1 MTVDV
6 VVLAGGKNS
15 AEMATATGVENRALT
30 PLGAGT
36 MLDYVT
42 SALHQAP
49 SVGEIYV
56 VGDVPAGPNCHSV
69 RGGETLLDNLM
80 AGVRAAGAGGSEG
93 DRVLIST
100 SDIPF
105 LTPEAVEDFIIR
117 AVQSGADLCCSYVP
131 VELCYARFPDMK
143 RTAVKLREGPLTLG
157 NLMLVNPHFLWTHQE
172 TISRAYAARKSPL
185 QIARMLGL
193 GLLAR
198 LLLAQ
203 ILAPSLL
210 TVGALERSVSR
221 MLGSGARATGIR
233 SEHPEIGTDVDRPA
247 DVAIARRLL
256 AGGLNVDGGGG
267 KRRANPL
274 QK

>member
-15 AEMATATGVENRALT
+15 AEMAAATGVENRALI
-30 PLGAGT
+30 PLGART

-49 SVGEIYV
+49 SVGELYV
-56 VGDVPAGPNCHSV
+56 VGEVPAGDSYHSIK
-69 RGGETLLDNLM
+69 GGETLLDNLM
-80 AGVRAAGAGGSEG
+80 AGLRAAGVGGSEG

-105 LTPEAVEDFIIR
+105 LTPEAVEDFLRR

-131 VELCYARFPDMK
+131 VDLCYARFPDMK

-157 NLMLVNPHFLWTHQE
+157 NLMLVNPHFLRTHQE
-172 TISRAYAARKSPL
+172 TIARAYAARKSPL
-185 QIARMLGL
+185 QVARMLGG

-210 TVGALERSVSR
+210 TVSALEQSVSR
-221 MLGSGARATGIR
+221 LLGSGACAAGIC
-233 SEHPEIGTDVDRPA
+233 SQYPEIGTDVDKPA
-247 DVAIARRLL
+247 DVAVARRLL
-256 AGGLNVDGGGG
+256 TSD
-267 KRRANPL
+267 
-274 QK
+274 

>member
-1 MTVDV
+1 MRVDV

-15 AEMATATGVENRALT
+15 AEMAAATGVENRALT
-30 PLGAGT
+30 PLGART

-80 AGVRAAGAGGSEG
+80 AGVRAAEAGGGE

-131 VELCYARFPDMK
+131 VALCYARFPDMK
-143 RTAVKLREGPLTLG
+143 RTAIKLREGSLTLG
-157 NLMLVNPHFLWTHQE
+157 NLMLVNPHFLRTHQE
-172 TISRAYAARKSPL
+172 TIARAYAARKSPV
-185 QIARMLGL
+185 QVARMLGL
-193 GLLAR
+193 GLPMR
-198 LLLAQ
+198 LLLARF
-203 ILAPSLL
+203 LAPSLL
-210 TVGALERSVSR
+210 TVGALEQAVSR
-221 MLGSGARATGIR
+221 LLGSGARAAGIR
-233 SEHPEIGTDVDRPA
+233 SEYPEIGTDVDRPE
-247 DVAIARRLL
+247 DIAIARRIL
-256 AGGLNVDGGGG
+256 AND
-267 KRRANPL
+267 
-274 QK
+274 